1 MLHKMCLFFVDVE
14 FWRKDTVET
23 LHRLICQHV
32 KVDQDR
38 STNAAPAGAPAM
50 KKKATKAFVRRSN
63 VAPAVEAM
71 TRIRDL
77 VVERDGRM
85 VQIRRTFKYRPY
97 RARRHLGKTPLART
111 ELFMRSFA
119 CGGPRRRWRH
129 GRLIPAD
136 DTTPLSLTIDKPA
149 DDKQLA
155 RHY

>member
-1 MLHKMCLFFVDVE
+1 MLSLGRFVVFTTMLFDVLPHK
-14 FWRKDTVET
+14 WN
-23 LHRLICQHV
+23 
-32 KVDQDR
+32 DR
-38 STNAAPAGAPAM
+38 RSAPAM

-63 VAPAVEAM
+63 AAPAVEAM

-85 VQIRRTFKYRPY
+85 VQIRRTSKYRPY